1 MYTRR
6 LVIFLLHNN
15 NSIYFTPVLRQDL
28 LFWKAKQ
35 STFEQL
41 FHLKASDLFTGVLFI
56 YFVHVTVQRPSCFP
70 LNLSH
75 EPLFLCWDHSVAGM
89 KTVELPPP
97 PLFSYQLSHLLLFP
111 RTLSNI
117 LHFHGRY
124 GTVFTPLL
132 STVDSRQLK
141 PSGEIEIKREWNYV
155 RISKAKPPPPPL
167 PKFPQISAD
176 PV

>member
-15 NSIYFTPVLRQDL
+15 NSIYFTLAILKLPFCGKISQ
-28 LFWKAKQ
+28 AKQ

-41 FHLKASDLFTGVLFI
+41 FNLKACDLFTGVLFI
-56 YFVHVTVQRPSCFP
+56 YFVHVPVQRPSCFP

-75 EPLFLCWDHSVAGM
+75 EPLFLCWDHSIAGM

-97 PLFSYQLSHLLLFP
+97 PLFPYQFSRLLRLP

-124 GTVFTPLL
+124 GTVFSPL
-132 STVDSRQLK
+132 SFTVDYQ
-141 PSGEIEIKREWNYV
+141 
-155 RISKAKPPPPPL
+155 
-167 PKFPQISAD
+167 
-176 PV
+176 

>member
-56 YFVHVTVQRPSCFP
+56 YFVHATVQRPSCFP

-75 EPLFLCWDHSVAGM
+75 EPLFLCWDHSVASM
-89 KTVELPPP
+89 KTVELSPPP
-97 PLFSYQLSHLLLFP
+97 SRTNFHAFSSSLVPFLIFLIS
-111 RTLSNI
+111 TA
-117 LHFHGRY
+117 
-124 GTVFTPLL
+124 GTVRFSRRFHPQSTPENSNLQGNR
-132 STVDSRQLK
+132 DQK
-141 PSGEIEIKREWNYV
+141 
-155 RISKAKPPPPPL
+155 
-167 PKFPQISAD
+167 
-176 PV
+176 